1 MMNNKLSYSTLEDA
15 WGSLIDNN
23 NNLDPKIQ
31 PLNTN
36 IKGSSIKESTIKNN
50 FTYKKPTQNILEI
63 NSNEIISND
72 IGSIEIGANEIP
84 KKQMIEHFESRL
96 NPCTLIDNHMKQ
108 CEVCKNKFAL
118 NKKIESNH
126 KLQAKINLK
135 NNDAIEHYENLEEI
149 KESFDNITHSQKNLL
164 VVIIY
169 GILVIL
175 ISDLIIKDE

>member
-1 MMNNKLSYSTLEDA
+1 MNNRLNYSTLEDA

-23 NNLDPKIQ
+23 INLDQKIQ

-50 FTYKKPTQNILEI
+50 YTYRKPTNNILEI
-63 NSNEIISND
+63 NSNEIVSND
-72 IGSIEIGANEIP
+72 IGSVEIGANEIP

-108 CEVCKNKFAL
+108 CEICRNKFAIE
-118 NKKIESNH
+118 KKIESNH
-126 KLQAKINLK
+126 QLSRKIDIK
-135 NNDAIEHYENLEEI
+135 SKDGIEHYENLEEI
-149 KESFDNITHSQKNLL
+149 NEAFDNITHSQKNLL